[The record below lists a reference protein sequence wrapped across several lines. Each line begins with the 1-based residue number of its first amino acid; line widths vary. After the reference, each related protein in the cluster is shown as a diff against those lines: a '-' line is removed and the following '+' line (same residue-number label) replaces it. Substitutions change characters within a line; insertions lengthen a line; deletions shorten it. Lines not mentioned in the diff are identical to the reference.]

1 VNNFLIEIP
10 LIFNKLRTPTIVSEI
25 KETPFKH
32 AISLTLSE
40 QNGQEKAVK
49 KHCVSG
55 LAAETIGLPAAFC
68 QRGTGM
74 DALSRWWRRLRVT
87 VCGV

>member
-1 VNNFLIEIP
+1 MV
-10 LIFNKLRTPTIVSEI
+10 RDT

-40 QNGQEKAVK
+40 QNSQENAVK
-49 KHCVSG
+49 KHYVSG
-55 LAAETIGLPAAFC
+55 LAAETVELTAAFC

-74 DALSRWWRRLRVT
+74 DALSR
-87 VCGV
+87 

>member
-1 VNNFLIEIP
+1 MSLIYVFERC
-10 LIFNKLRTPTIVSEI
+10 FFG

-40 QNGQEKAVK
+40 QNVQENVIK
-49 KHCVSG
+49 KHYVSG
-55 LAAETIGLPAAFC
+55 LAAETVGLPAAFC

-74 DALSRWWRRLRVT
+74 DALSRW
-87 VCGV
+87 